1 MGTKVTTGKP
11 KITTYTVKGNTLK
24 DVWANVQKVGPKDPN
39 DNKKVA
45 ALTETTIIVA
55 DKWDP
60 ESRGGRC
67 MTTGKTE
74 IRVGAKNLSM
84 KVEGTIKMPKLGTN
98 SLSKPAKKEWDRFIS
113 KLDKH
118 EREHMVVT
126 EKLAKTMGEEIMKIE
141 GVGLGD
147 DDKKAFEAGKAA
159 FLKLYVASYGGK
171 KISDRITE
179 AAKKLDKSTKHGAK
193 HGAVLNLDIT

>member
-1 MGTKVTTGKP
+1 MGNKVTATKP
-11 KITTYTVKGNTLK
+11 KITTYAVSGKTLK
-24 DVWANVQKVGPKDPN
+24 EVWASIEKKGPKDPN

-60 ESRGGRC
+60 ETRSGRC
-67 MTTGKTE
+67 LTNGKIET
-74 IRVGAKNLSM
+74 RVGAKNLSM
-84 KVEGTIKMPKLGTN
+84 KVEATIKMPKLG
-98 SLSKPAKKEWDRFIS
+98 SKDLSKLAKKEWDRFIV

-118 EREHMVVT
+118 EREHQTIT

-147 DDKKAFEAGKAA
+147 DEKKAFEAGKAE
-159 FLKLYVASYGGK
+159 FLKLYGASYSGK
-171 KISDRITE
+171 KISARIAE
-179 AAKKLDKSTKHGAK
+179 AAKKFDKSSKHGAK
-193 HGAVLNLDIT
+193 HGAVLKLDIK